1 MAYAAHMPHDRRSRH
16 RCASRPWRRHGA
28 LRAVGLALA
37 LLVAPVAL
45 AAEPTTSPAT
55 TPAQAGLV
63 DVHTLA
69 PDIAMDIRYAGHD
82 NFTGRPVPGYDAPKC
97 YLLAPA
103 AKALAQVQRDLR
115 AKGYRLQVFDCYRPQ
130 RSVRAFVA
138 WARDPQDQV
147 AKARYY
153 PKLEKSVLLGDY
165 IAEHSGHSRGATVDL
180 GLLDCRQ
187 GACRALDMGT
197 GFDFFDPSAHTD
209 TPAID
214 ATQRAHRQQLL
225 KAMAARGFVNYPM
238 EWWHY
243 TFQPEPSPGV
253 AFDVP
258 VR

>member
-1 MAYAAHMPHDRRSRH
+1 MAYAAHMPHDRRSRRH
-16 RCASRPWRRHGA
+16 CSSRS
-28 LRAVGLALA
+28 LRALSLAFA
-37 LLVAPVAL
+37 LVVAPFAL

-82 NFTGRPVPGYDAPKC
+82 NFTGRPVPGYEAPKC

-103 AKALAQVQRDLR
+103 AQALAQVQRDLQ